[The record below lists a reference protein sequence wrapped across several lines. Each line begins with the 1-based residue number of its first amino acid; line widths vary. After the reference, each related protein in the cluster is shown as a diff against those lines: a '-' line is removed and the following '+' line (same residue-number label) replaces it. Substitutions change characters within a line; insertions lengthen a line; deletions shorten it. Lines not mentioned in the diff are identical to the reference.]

1 MKSQLKKPAL
11 LILGWSL
18 VAVITTSQI
27 YLELITYGQPA
38 HLKRL
43 FLTQL
48 LQWNFWAIATPFIG
62 WLAVKRFRIESGRW
76 AKGLAFHIPAS
87 IIIAATHIAYIVF
100 IATLLAPAD
109 PTGRKRSFFQ
119 FFLGLSY
126 TYHIE
131 LLIYWAILGAT
142 YAFDYYQKY
151 RERELRASQLES
163 QLAHANLQ
171 ALRMQLQPH
180 FLFNTLNA
188 IATLVRD
195 NQNKAAIEMIVG
207 VSELLRQVLD
217 KMGQQEVTLKEEME
231 FIERYLE
238 IQQMRFGERLKVET
252 QIAPDTLDC
261 LVPNL
266 ILQPIVEN
274 AIRHGLSPR
283 KEAGRLEIFSERE
296 GEKLKLSVFNNGLL
310 LSEDWNIEETD
321 GLGLSNT
328 RARLEQLYNHAQEFS
343 LSNADGGV
351 TATIKLPLRLS
362 TNGHDEN

>member
-1 MKSQLKKPAL
+1 MKKL
-11 LILGWSL
+11 LLLFLGWSF
-18 VAVITTSQI
+18 VAVITTSQV
-27 YLELITYGQPA
+27 YLELITYNQPA
-38 HLKRL
+38 DLKRL
-43 FLTQL
+43 FLTQF
-48 LQWNFWAIATPFIG
+48 LQWNFWAVATPFIG
-62 WLAVKRFRIESGRW
+62 WLAVKRFRIESGHW
-76 AKGLAFHIPAS
+76 AKGLALHIAAS
-87 IIIAATHIAYIVF
+87 VLVAATHISYIVF
-100 IATLLAPAD
+100 MTMLLAPA
-109 PTGRKRSFFQ
+109 PPPGRKVSFFQ
-119 FFLGLSY
+119 LFLALSY

-142 YAFDYYQKY
+142 YAFDYYKKY

-163 QLAHANLQ
+163 QLAQANLQ

-195 NQNKAAIEMIVG
+195 NENKAAIEMIVG

-238 IQQMRFGERLKVET
+238 IQQMRFGERLQVKT

-266 ILQPIVEN
+266 VLQPIVEN

-283 KEAGRLEIFSERE
+283 KETGYLVITSERE
-296 GEKLKLSVFNNGLL
+296 GEKLRLSVFNNGML
-310 LSEDWNIEETD
+310 LSEDWNMEESD
-321 GLGLSNT
+321 GVGLSNT
-328 RARLEQLYNHAQEFS
+328 RARLEQLYNSSQEFS
-343 LSNADGGV
+343 LCNTNGGV
-351 TATIKLPLRLS
+351 MATVKLPLRLS
-362 TNGHDEN
+362 LNGHDEN

>member
-1 MKSQLKKPAL
+1 MKNRLKKLAL
-11 LILGWSL
+11 LLLGWSL
-18 VAVITTSQI
+18 VAIITTSQI
-27 YLELITYGQPA
+27 YLELVTYNQPA
-38 HLKRL
+38 DLKRL
-43 FLTQL
+43 FLTQF
-48 LQWNFWAIATPFIG
+48 LQWNFWVAATPFIG
-62 WLAVKRFRIESGRW
+62 WLAKRFRIESGRW
-76 AKGLAFHIPAS
+76 VKGLAVHIPTSVFVAAS
-87 IIIAATHIAYIVF
+87 HISYIVF
-100 IATLLAPAD
+100 ISTLLAPAD
-109 PTGRKRSFFQ
+109 PQGRTRTFFQ

-142 YAFDYYQKY
+142 YAFDYYKKY
-151 RERELRASQLES
+151 RERELRASQLEAQLS
-163 QLAHANLQ
+163 QANLQ

-238 IQQMRFGERLKVET
+238 IQQMRFGERLKVDT

-266 ILQPIVEN
+266 VLQPIVEN

-283 KEAGRLEIFSERE
+283 KETGYLVITSGRE
-296 GEKLKLSVFNNGLL
+296 GERLRLSVFNNGVLL
-310 LSEDWNIEETD
+310 QENWNMEEAH

-343 LSNADGGV
+343 LCNMSDGV
-351 TATIKLPLRLS
+351 MATIKLPLHVS
-362 TNGHDEN
+362 TNGRDEN